1 MQILSAI
8 VPEVVVRLVCIAR
21 IVRESTSWG
30 YQNETR
36 VLSFYQQLVQWP
48 VSKVLEKW
56 RKVSWRDADRVLVL
70 NQFNDPDPN
79 RTTTFENK
87 VYLEP

>member
-1 MQILSAI
+1 M
-8 VPEVVVRLVCIAR
+8 
-21 IVRESTSWG
+21 
-30 YQNETR
+30 
-36 VLSFYQQLVQWP
+36 LSFYQQLVQWP
-48 VSKVLEKW
+48 VSKALEKW
-56 RKVSWRDADRVLVL
+56 RKVSWRDANRVLAL

>member
-1 MQILSAI
+1 M
-8 VPEVVVRLVCIAR
+8 
-21 IVRESTSWG
+21 
-30 YQNETR
+30 
-36 VLSFYQQLVQWP
+36 LSFYQQLVQWP

-56 RKVSWRDADRVLVL
+56 RKVSWRDANRVLAL